1 MDAEKKRCLV
11 NVYAGHNDAGPVY
24 EELPAMSL
32 GDGSY
37 ELLSSPGLALNLA
50 KGDLIKIADI
60 DQPATILKRGGN
72 FCVQIYADEVPRL
85 EVERLER
92 EVCQKL
98 GGSLDG
104 MNGGNL
110 ALSVPS
116 INGIE
121 AINRFFDDFKR
132 RTGIEWYYANVY
144 KNFEDSSD
152 DTLLNWWV
160 KE

>member
-1 MDAEKKRCLV
+1 MDAEKERCLV

-24 EELPAMSL
+24 EELPALSI

-50 KGDLIKIADI
+50 KGDLIRIADT
-60 DQPATILKRGGN
+60 DRPATVLRRGGN
-72 FCVQIYADEVPRL
+72 FCVQIYADEIPRG

-92 EVCQKL
+92 EVGQEL
-98 GGSLDG
+98 AGSLDG
-104 MNGGNL
+104 VNGGNL

-116 INGIE
+116 TNGIE
-121 AINRFFDDFKR
+121 AINRFFDEFKE

-144 KNFEDSSD
+144 KNFEDPSD
-152 DTLLNWWV
+152 ETLLDWWL
-160 KE
+160 KR